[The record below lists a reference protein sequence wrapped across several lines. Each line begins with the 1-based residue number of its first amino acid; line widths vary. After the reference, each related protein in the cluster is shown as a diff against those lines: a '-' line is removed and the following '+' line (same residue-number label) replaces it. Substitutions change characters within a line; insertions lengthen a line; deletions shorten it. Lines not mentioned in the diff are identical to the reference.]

1 MADEKISWGKLI
13 IKDAVRAATWSV
25 VVLIVLSI
33 FLLFVKQEV
42 KQGIDFGA
50 KRAVSEAVKYA
61 TDPYLVGKGKQL
73 VKEGIEY
80 TVDKVGDRYQ
90 QILLETIRATQ
101 TMQQPQAKQ
110 VPQP

>member
-1 MADEKISWGKLI
+1 MTDEKVSWGRLI

-33 FLLFVKQEV
+33 FLLFLKQEI

-50 KRAVSEAVKYA
+50 KRAVSEVVKYA

-80 TVDKVGDRYQ
+80 TVEKVGDRYQ
-90 QILLETIRATQ
+90 QILIETIKATREMQ
-101 TMQQPQAKQ
+101 TQAKKEA
-110 VPQP
+110 QP